1 MQSDLGMAGAG
12 IITDNSMNKIKS
24 FIGVAAL
31 LAALTTAQAQ
41 STNAWYVQLFDDAKL
56 FLTDQTNLFNQG
68 IVQFEIGPVA
78 NVNHAQFGFDMNAQ
92 FPIAQQASV
101 GFDCF
106 YFNGHVYDGT
116 VNTTLGTTWTVLKQ
130 PIYTYTS
137 VGVGADLQ
145 DPESVI
151 NIEWV
156 GAKTYW
162 DIKKN
167 LFVTGDDLTAGVDIG
182 VGHISNIT
190 GTMAKVEGMFT
201 YTY

>member
-1 MQSDLGMAGAG
+1 
-12 IITDNSMNKIKS
+12 
-24 FIGVAAL
+24 
-31 LAALTTAQAQ
+31 
-41 STNAWYVQLFDDAKL
+41 
-56 FLTDQTNLFNQG
+56 
-68 IVQFEIGPVA
+68 
-78 NVNHAQFGFDMNAQ
+78 
-92 FPIAQQASV
+92 
-101 GFDCF
+101 
-106 YFNGHVYDGT
+106 
-116 VNTTLGTTWTVLKQ
+116 LKQ